1 MTDLSL
7 EDLAGGGDAAEAAA
21 DAAADAVDDEA
32 ESGESL
38 LELVEFMDERGYL
51 EPLMFGIDNTDN
63 DGGEPAPVNT
73 TDDGDVALTASSVAA
88 LARRVEDEVGDVPIS
103 KIAAFAERQP
113 DRVNAV
119 IDELDDVE

>member
-7 EDLAGGGDAAEAAA
+7 EDLAGGGDGGAAEAAA
-21 DAAADAVDDEA
+21 EAVEEEA

-38 LELVEFMDERGYL
+38 LELFEFMDDRGYL
-51 EPLMFGIDNTDN
+51 EPLMFGMNGGD
-63 DGGEPAPVNT
+63 DGDEPAPVNT
-73 TDDGDVALTASSVAA
+73 TADGEVTLTASSVAA
-88 LARRVEDEVGDVPIS
+88 LARRVESEVGDVPIS
-103 KIAAFAERQP
+103 KVAKFAEAQP

>member
-7 EDLAGGGDAAEAAA
+7 EDLAGGGDAGGAAEAAA
-21 DAAADAVDDEA
+21 EAAEETA

-38 LELVEFMDERGYL
+38 LDLFEFMDERGYL
-51 EPLMFGIDNTDN
+51 QPLMFGTNGGD
-63 DGGEPAPVNT
+63 DGGESAPVQT
-73 TDDGDVALTASSVAA
+73 TDDGDVTLTASSVAA

-103 KIAAFAERQP
+103 KVAAFAERQP

-119 IDELDDVE
+119 IAELDDVE